1 MAINRRC
8 GRLAIQQLV
17 HNPPTTNMVR
27 SNFGILLV
35 AIVGATLWGESQGA
49 NILGV
54 FSSLSPSHLIV
65 QMSMV
70 KVLAEEGH
78 NVTVVTAL
86 KPPVNHKDINVVQVP
101 LSEED
106 QRLMSATIAS
116 MASTDKSNILVTM
129 YRAMGQMS
137 FIFEKMQDVLADQR
151 VRDLYENKDN
161 HFDLVIFGFFMN
173 NYQLGLAHKLKAPS
187 VLAVSMLPGE
197 IFNGVFGNPNV
208 PSFVPSMNMAVE
220 KGHILTFTERV
231 KNLFLIYALDVFLWF
246 IENNNSKVYK

>member
-1 MAINRRC
+1 MA
-8 GRLAIQQLV
+8 RL
-17 HNPPTTNMVR
+17 
-27 SNFGILLV
+27 NFGILLA
-35 AIVGATLWGESQGA
+35 AIVGATLLGESQGA

-65 QMSMV
+65 EMSML

-86 KPPVNHKDINVVQVP
+86 KPAVSHKDINVVQVP

-116 MASTDKSNILVTM
+116 MASTDNSNMLITM
-129 YRAMGQMS
+129 FRVMGQMS
-137 FIFEKMQDVLADQR
+137 FMFEKMQAVLADQR

-161 HFDLVIFGFFMN
+161 HFDLVVFGFFMN

-187 VLAVSMLPGE
+187 VLAAPMLPGE
-197 IFNGVFGNPNV
+197 LFNGIFGNPNV
-208 PSFVPSMNMAVE
+208 PSFVPAMNMAVE

-231 KNLFLIYALDVFLWF
+231 KNLFMNYAIDFFFWF
-246 IENNNSKVYK
+246 IENNNSKFYK

>member
-1 MAINRRC
+1 
-8 GRLAIQQLV
+8 
-17 HNPPTTNMVR
+17 MVR
-27 SNFGILLV
+27 LNLAILLV
-35 AIVGATLWGESQGA
+35 AIVGASVLGRSQGA

-54 FSSLSPSHLIV
+54 FSSLSPSHLII

-70 KVLAEEGH
+70 KVLAEAGH

-86 KPPVNHKDINVVQVP
+86 KPPVNHKAINVIQVP

-106 QRLMSATIAS
+106 QRLVSASIAS
-116 MASTDKSNILVTM
+116 MASTDNSNMLSTM
-129 YRAMGQMS
+129 FRIMGQMK
-137 FIFEKMQDVLADQR
+137 FFFEKMQDVLGDQR

-187 VLAVSMLPGE
+187 VLAASMPPGE

-208 PSFVPSMNMAVE
+208 PSFVPAMNMAVE

-231 KNLFLIYALDVFLWF
+231 KNLFMNYFMDVFLWF
-246 IENNNSKVYK
+246 MENNNSKIYK